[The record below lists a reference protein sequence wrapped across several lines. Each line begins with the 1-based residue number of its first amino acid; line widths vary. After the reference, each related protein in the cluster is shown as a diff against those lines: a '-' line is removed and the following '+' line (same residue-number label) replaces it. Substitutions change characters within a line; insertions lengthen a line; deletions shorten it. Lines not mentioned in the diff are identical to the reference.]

1 MRENK
6 KEKIIIIGDG
16 EFAEIAYEYFT
27 YDSPYEVAAFAV
39 EKKYLKKDS
48 LFGLPVIEFENMEEQ
63 FSPSQYKAFTAIT
76 FTQFNR
82 VRTRLYHAAKSK
94 GYKFVSYV
102 SSRAFI
108 WRNVEI
114 GENSFIFEDN
124 TLQYYV
130 KVGNNVV
137 MWSGNH
143 VGHRSVINDNCFIT
157 SHVVIPGYCEIGK
170 NSFLGVNCTLV
181 DTISIGKDCLIAA
194 GAVVTK
200 NTKDRQ
206 ILKGNPAKPDNK
218 DTFEYF
224 RLEE

>member
-1 MRENK
+1 MSKNK

-48 LFGLPVIEFENMEEQ
+48 LFGLPVIAFENMEEQ
-63 FSPSQYKAFTAIT
+63 FPTSEYKAFTAIT

-82 VRTRLYHAAKSK
+82 TRTRLYHAAKNK

-102 SSRAFI
+102 SSRAFV
-108 WRNVEI
+108 WRNVQI

-124 TLQYYV
+124 TLQYHV

-143 VGHRSVINDNCFIT
+143 VGHRSIINDNCFIT
-157 SHVVIPGYCEIGK
+157 SHVVIPGYCEIGE

-181 DTISIGKDCLIAA
+181 DTITVGKDCLIAA

-200 NTKDRQ
+200 NTKDSQ
-206 ILKGNPAKPDNK
+206 ILKGNPAKPDVK
-218 DTFEYF
+218 STIQYF
-224 RLEE
+224 GLEE